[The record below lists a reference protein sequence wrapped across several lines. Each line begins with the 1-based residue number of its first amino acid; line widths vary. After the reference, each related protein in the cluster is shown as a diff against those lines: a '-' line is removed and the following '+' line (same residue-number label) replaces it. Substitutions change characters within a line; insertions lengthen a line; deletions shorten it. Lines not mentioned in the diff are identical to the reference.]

1 MVQTR
6 AHRRGPDDARF
17 YERAL
22 ADEAAESVDD
32 SGDPSDDPSG
42 DTAAPVIHSAAA
54 TVIYAGA

>member
-1 MVQTR
+1 VVQTR

-32 SGDPSDDPSG
+32 SDDPSG
-42 DTAAPVIHSAAA
+42 DPAAPVFHSAAA
-54 TVIYAGA
+54 TVIDA